1 MKVTHIAGSPR
12 VNGNSAR
19 IAAAFC
25 RAAEEKGAVVTTHI
39 LNTMR
44 IKGCQG
50 CQACKLE
57 QETCVVKDD
66 LTPVLEEL
74 HSTDILVFSTPVYV
88 GDVTGQLKCC
98 FDRMYSLAAPGLAES
113 RLPKGK
119 KLVFIQTQG
128 SDASAHKDVA
138 ERYLALFKFFIE
150 DTSLIRACNLLG
162 EDDVEKQPR
171 ILSEAA
177 ALAGRLV
184 A

>member
-1 MKVTHIAGSPR
+1 

-25 RAAEEKGAVVTTHI
+25 RAAEEKGAEVTSYI

-50 CQACKLE
+50 CLACKRDHE
-57 QETCVVKDD
+57 KCVVKDD
-66 LTPVLEEL
+66 LTPVFEEFYT
-74 HSTDILVFSTPVYV
+74 TDILVFSTPIYV

-98 FDRMYSLAAPGLAES
+98 FDRMYSLAAPNLTAS

-128 SDASAHKDVA
+128 ADASSHRDVA
-138 ERYLALFKFFIE
+138 ERYLGIFKFFIE
-150 DTSLIRACNLLG
+150 DTSLIRACSLLG
-162 EDDVEKQPR
+162 EEDVEKQPW
-171 ILSEAA
+171 ILSEAE
-177 ALAGRLV
+177 ALANRLV
-184 A
+184 V